1 MIIKQPMLH
10 NEERITPGSGDII
23 QNTQQS
29 QPVTTSIHNTS
40 MLNEEEAEIPQLQML
55 LQQQQQ

>member
-1 MIIKQPMLH
+1 MLH

-55 LQQQQQ
+55 LQQQQQQQ